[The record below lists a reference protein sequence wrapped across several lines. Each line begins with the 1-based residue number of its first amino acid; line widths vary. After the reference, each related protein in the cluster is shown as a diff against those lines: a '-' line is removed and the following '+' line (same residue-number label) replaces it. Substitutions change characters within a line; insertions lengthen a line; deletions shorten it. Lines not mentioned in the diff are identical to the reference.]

1 MNSLL
6 PLAFTPL
13 PLGTVRPLGWLRRQL
28 QIQADGLSGHLD
40 EVWPDVQNSRW
51 FGGSAEGWE
60 RAPYWLD
67 GALPLAFE
75 LDDPALKARVSGY
88 IEYILDHQQEDGWLG
103 PREMVQASGRPE
115 EFNYDLWG
123 QLLALKVLVQYHD
136 ATGSERALVAIE
148 RGLAC
153 INRWIERK
161 PLFDWG
167 HSRWFEGLIALYWLY
182 ERRPAPWLYDLAIKL
197 QAQGFDW
204 GGFFRRWP
212 LSDPTP
218 HRRWNFMGHVVN
230 NAMAVK
236 AHALWGRLSADPA
249 DRAATDDIIAKLER
263 YHGMVTGVFSGDE
276 CLAGR
281 RPTQGTELCAVVEY
295 AYSLETLLSVWG
307 DPAWADRLER
317 IVFNA
322 LPATFSPDM
331 WSHQYD
337 QQVNQVECS
346 LRERIWNTNGG
357 ESNLFGLEPNYGCCT
372 ANLSQGWPKFA
383 ANLWMCTPDGGLA
396 ALTYAP
402 SQVTLELGGAPV
414 TVCLDTDYPFRS
426 DLNFT
431 ITVAGDQTA
440 HFPLVLRIPAWAA
453 GAELWIG
460 DQPCPDVHPGTLH
473 RLERDWQGE
482 TRLRLV
488 LPMQPVIWRGWNDS
502 GAIVRGPLVYSL
514 KISED
519 WRRIYADLPG
529 HELPHGDWEV
539 YSMTPWNYALDL
551 KQPLTFAER
560 PLGDLPFSPEGAP
573 VVANA
578 HGRRLPEWE
587 MENGSAADVPLGPIT
602 SDEPLEELT
611 LIPYGCTNL
620 RVTEFPLL

>member
-1 MNSLL
+1 
-6 PLAFTPL
+6 
-13 PLGTVRPLGWLRRQL
+13 LGWLRRQL
-28 QIQADGLSGHLD
+28 QIQAGGLSGHLD
-40 EVWPDVQNSRW
+40 EVWPDIHDSRW
-51 FGGSAEGWE
+51 FGGTAEGWE

-67 GALPLAFE
+67 GVLPLAFE
-75 LDDPALKARVSGY
+75 LDDAALKTKVTGY

-136 ATGSERALVAIE
+136 ATGSERAFGAIE

-161 PLFDWG
+161 PLFNWG
-167 HSRWFEGLIALYWLY
+167 QFRWFEGLIALYWLY
-182 ERRPAPWLYDLAIKL
+182 ERRPAQWLYDLAVKL

-212 LSDPTP
+212 LSEPTP
-218 HRRWNFMGHVVN
+218 HRRWNYMGHVVN

-236 AHALWGRLSADPA
+236 AHGLWGRLSTEPA
-249 DRAATDDIIAKLER
+249 DRAATDDIIAKLDR

-322 LPATFSPDM
+322 LPATFAPDM

-337 QQVNQVECS
+337 QQVNQIECS
-346 LRERIWNTNGG
+346 IQERIWNTNGR

-383 ANLWMCTPDGGLA
+383 AHLWMCTPDGGLA

-414 TVCLDTDYPFRS
+414 TVRLDTDYPFRS

-431 ITVAGDQTA
+431 ITVAGDQAA
-440 HFPLVLRIPAWAA
+440 HFPLTLRIPAWAE

-460 DQPCPDVHPGTLH
+460 DQPCPDVQPGTLH
-473 RLERDWQGE
+473 RLERDWRAE
-482 TRLRLV
+482 THLRLV
-488 LPMQPVIWRGWNDS
+488 LPMQPAVWRGWNDS
-502 GAIVRGPLVYSL
+502 AAILRGPLVYSL
-514 KISED
+514 PIGED
-519 WRRIYADLPG
+519 WRQVHADLPG

-539 YSMTPWNYALDL
+539 YPTTPWNYALDL
-551 KQPLTFAER
+551 KQPLSFEER
-560 PLGDLPFSPEGAP
+560 PLGEFPFSPQGAP
-573 VVANA
+573 VIA
-578 HGRRLPEWE
+578 HAYGRRLPGWE
-587 MENGSAADVPLGPIT
+587 MENNSAADVPSGPIT